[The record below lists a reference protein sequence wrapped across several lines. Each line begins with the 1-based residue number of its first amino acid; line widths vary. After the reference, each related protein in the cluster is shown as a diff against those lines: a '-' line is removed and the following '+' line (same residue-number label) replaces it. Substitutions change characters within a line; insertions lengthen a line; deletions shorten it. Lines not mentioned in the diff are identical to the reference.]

1 MMTAA
6 SVTPLSERVQ
16 EVFRLSNNLYQR
28 SPDWMSFFRE
38 TLGVGGIAQRLFP
51 TPEEMQ
57 AFRSTSEHSQI
68 QQMVAE
74 LRRRP
79 AAAHDGKEATKVI
92 TVRMPASLHS
102 ALTEEAAE
110 RRTSVN
116 KLCIVKL
123 LRAVDD
129 EMLPK
134 KPRKEERMERMES
147 PSTPPMSPAPQN

>member
-1 MMTAA
+1 MQT
-6 SVTPLSERVQ
+6 SSLDQLSERVQ
-16 EVFRLSNNLYQR
+16 EVFRISNTLYQR
-28 SPDWMSFFRE
+28 APDWMTFFRE
-38 TLGVGGIAQRLFP
+38 TLGVGGEAQRLFP
-51 TPEEMQ
+51 TPEEMES
-57 AFRSTSEHSQI
+57 FRTTSEYAQI

-79 AAAHDGKEATKVI
+79 AADNDGKEAIKVI
-92 TVRMPASLHS
+92 TVRMPASLHE

-134 KPRKEERMERMES
+134 KPRKEDRLPSSEQAER
-147 PSTPPMSPAPQN
+147 

>member
-1 MMTAA
+1 MMEAT
-6 SVTPLSERVQ
+6 SLVPFSERVQ
-16 EVFRLSNNLYQR
+16 EASRIASDLFRQ

-51 TPEEMQ
+51 TPEEMESFQ
-57 AFRSTSEHSQI
+57 ATGEHAQI

-79 AAAHDGKEATKVI
+79 ATTSDGKEATKVI
-92 TVRMPASLHS
+92 TVRMPASLHE
-102 ALTEEAAE
+102 ALTEEAAL

-129 EMLPK
+129 DMLPM
-134 KPRKEERMERMES
+134 KPRKEKQDRV
-147 PSTPPMSPAPQN
+147 APQE